1 MAESLHDQFLDAPR
15 TQVVDTGMAPGP
27 ESVTPPSLTK
37 NRKIPEIPG
46 YEILGEL
53 GRGGMGVVY
62 KARQASLK
70 RLVALKMILVG
81 AEDSVRIR
89 FRTEAEAVA
98 RLQHPNIVQ
107 IHEIGEHEGQ
117 PYLSLEFVDGGNLQ
131 ENHGHKPMPGQ
142 QAARLVET
150 LARAMHHTHRRGI
163 LHRDLK
169 PNNIL
174 LSADGTPKITDFGLA
189 KLLDQGGGPTRSEA
203 LIGTPNYMPPEQAAG
218 NLSKIG
224 VPSDVYSLGAILYEL
239 LTGRAPFR
247 GTTLYNTLEKVRTQQ
262 PVAPRRLRR
271 PISRDLET
279 ICLKCLEKEPA
290 NRYATAEALADDLHR
305 YLEGQTI
312 RARPVPVWQQAWRY
326 LRRRPALAACLLAGV
341 ALLGLLLGSL
351 SYFQITGKL
360 GVHQAEE
367 NYQQFIR
374 HRNDAFFYGLL
385 TSDQGS
391 LFLGTD
397 ADANAQTA
405 QAAAWEA
412 LALAGVKKDAE
423 EVHVSSL
430 PAEAKKDIDADS
442 YTLLVILATIESR
455 PRNPES
461 PQALQESLRL
471 LEYAAKLGLET
482 RAFYNN
488 RAQIWERLGDQEKAV
503 QDRSRAASLLVSG
516 ALDYFLLGEEQF
528 RGGEWVEAKNSFH
541 RALTLQ
547 PSHFW
552 AQFFVAVCHLKTRE
566 WEAAKTGLNACLQQR
581 ADFVWGY
588 LFRSFAHDKLRLS
601 QAAEIDFQKALALNP
616 NDDARYVL
624 LLTRGI
630 FYYHQNKWEHAA
642 ADFRTA
648 QVIRPQQYNAYLNL
662 AQVYLSQKLF
672 AKADEQMR
680 EALALHPPS
689 QVLVG
694 YHTERARNLLRD
706 GKYEAAV
713 HACGSALHLAP
724 HQPLAQEIRARAF
737 LELKQYQEAEKAFD
751 LYLAH
756 GGMALPD
763 IFRGRGQARMSL
775 GKFPEAAEDYSH
787 ALQSVADDA
796 DLYQHRGWA
805 HYFAEAWKLAER
817 DFSKALELDAN
828 IGDAITGK
836 GLAAAMLGKYR
847 DALADAEE
855 ALRLKPRTPEMMHNT
870 ACIFAQAA
878 TLAAAD
884 QQSALATTCRRR
896 AIETIQKT
904 LDMLPEGE
912 RFAFWCN
919 KVLPDSALA
928 AIRQEQDFFLLAP
941 KK

>member
-1 MAESLHDQFLDAPR
+1 MAESLQDQFLDVPR
-15 TQVVDTGMAPGP
+15 TQVVDTGGVP
-27 ESVTPPSLTK
+27 ESMTPPLVKS
-37 NRKIPEIPG
+37 RKTPEIPG
-46 YEILGEL
+46 YEITGEL

-81 AEDSVRIR
+81 ADESVRIR

-98 RLQHPNIVQ
+98 RLQHANIVQ

-117 PYLSLEFVDGGNLQ
+117 PYLSLEYVDGGNLQ
-131 ENHGHKPMPGQ
+131 EKYGRKAVPDHE
-142 QAARLVET
+142 AARLVET
-150 LARAMHHTHRRGI
+150 LARAMHHTHQRGI

-174 LSADGTPKITDFGLA
+174 LTADGTPKITDFGLA

-218 NLSKIG
+218 KISKIG

-262 PVAPRRLRR
+262 PVAPRRLRK

-290 NRYATAEALADDLHR
+290 NRYATAEALADDLHS

-312 RARPVPVWQQAWRY
+312 RARPVPAWQQAWRY
-326 LRRRPALAACLLAGV
+326 LRRRPALAACLLAGAAV
-341 ALLGLLLGSL
+341 LCLLAGSL
-351 SYFQITGKL
+351 SYFQVTGKL
-360 GVHQAEE
+360 GLHQAEE
-367 NYQQFIR
+367 NHQQFIR

-397 ADANAQTA
+397 AEANAKTA
-405 QAAAWEA
+405 ETAAWEA
-412 LALAGVKKDAE
+412 LSLAGVQEDTE
-423 EVHVSSL
+423 EMQATSL
-430 PAEAKKDIDADS
+430 PVQSKKEVDADC
-442 YTLLVILATIESR
+442 YALLLVLATVQDRQGNQE
-455 PRNPES
+455 N
-461 PQALQESLRL
+461 PQALHKSLRL
-471 LEYAAKLGLET
+471 LERAASLGLET
-482 RAFYNN
+482 RAFYGK
-488 RAQIWERLGDQEKAV
+488 RAQIWERLGEQEKAA
-503 QDRSRAASLLVSG
+503 QDRSRAAALPVSG

-528 RGGEWVEAKNSFH
+528 RAGEWVEAKNSFN
-541 RALTLQ
+541 RALALQ

-588 LFRSFAHDKLRLS
+588 LFRSFAHDKLHLS
-601 QAAEIDFQKALALNP
+601 QEAEIDFQKALALNP

-630 FYYHQNKWEHAA
+630 FYYHQNEWERAST
-642 ADFRTA
+642 DFRSA
-648 QVIRPQQYNAYLNL
+648 QTIRPGQYNAYLNL

-672 AKADEQMR
+672 AKADEQMNQ
-680 EALALHPPS
+680 ALALQPPV

-694 YHTERARNLLRD
+694 YHVERGRNLLRD
-706 GKYEAAV
+706 GQYAA
-713 HACGSALHLAP
+713 AIQAAGEALHLAP
-724 HQPLAQEIRARAF
+724 RQPLAQEIRGRAF
-737 LELKQYQEAEKAFD
+737 LELEQFREAERAFD
-751 LYLAH
+751 QYLAH
-756 GGMALPD
+756 GGKAVPD

-775 GKFPEAAEDYSH
+775 GKFPEAAEDYSQ
-787 ALQSVADDA
+787 ALQGTPDDA
-796 DLYQHRGWA
+796 GLYQHRGWA
-805 HYFAEAWKLAER
+805 HYFSEAWKLALR
-817 DFSKALELDAN
+817 DFAKALELDAN
-828 IGDAITGK
+828 SSDAYIGK
-836 GLAAAMLGKYR
+836 GLAAVMLGKYR
-847 DALADAEE
+847 DALADADE
-855 ALRLKPRTPEMMHNT
+855 ALRRKPTTPEMMHNT

-884 QQSALATTCRRR
+884 QQEVLAANSRRSAL
-896 AIETIQKT
+896 ETIRKA
-904 LDMLPEGE
+904 LAMLPEDH
-912 RFAFWCN
+912 RLAFWRE
-919 KVLPDSALA
+919 KVLPDTALA
-928 AIRQEQDFFLLAP
+928 SIRQEKDFFLLAP